1 MDARTL
7 RACVEG
13 TSGFSRFFRI
23 SLSIEHGGPCLP
35 RFFDGLFSCGATIGR
50 RGATFGRA
58 AVPKRVESASQP

>member
-7 RACVEG
+7 RVCVEG
-13 TSGFSRFFRI
+13 TSGFPRFFRV

-35 RFFDGLFSCGATIGR
+35 RFFDGLFSCGAT
-50 RGATFGRA
+50 FGRA